1 VATSKKAD
9 ETTTA
14 AATDSEPGAGTM
26 EHTHA
31 AEVKTEAT
39 VEPTA
44 HLDTLVR
51 PASATTVDPVPGS
64 EGPRSQSELD
74 ARDAS

>member
-1 VATSKKAD
+1 VATSKKTD
-9 ETTTA
+9 ETPA
-14 AATDSEPGAGTM
+14 AATDPEPGAGTV

-31 AEVKTEAT
+31 AEVEAEAT
-39 VEPTA
+39 VEPSA

-51 PASATTVDPVPGS
+51 PASATTVEPVAGS
-64 EGPRSQSELD
+64 EGPRSQQELD